1 MKMQWLYI
9 LVVIFFLAGCQQSTQ
24 GNDEMDYLTY
34 EGTIVAV
41 EDGRF
46 LVVNG
51 ASEEDI
57 ETLEPLEIVLKHNKG
72 VWFTYES
79 LDEIGIGITV
89 RVIHEG
95 TEDSLPG
102 YGEAIEVEVLQSE
115 T

>member
-9 LVVIFFLAGCQQSTQ
+9 LLLIFFLAGCQQTTQ
-24 GNDEMDYLTY
+24 SNDEMEYLTD
-34 EGTIVAV
+34 EGMIVAI

-72 VWFTYES
+72 IWFTYES

-89 RVIHEG
+89 RVMHEG

-102 YGEAIEVEVLQSE
+102 YGEAVEVEIIQ
-115 T
+115 

>member
-1 MKMQWLYI
+1 MKMQWLNI
-9 LVVIFFLAGCQQSTQ
+9 LVVIFFVAGCQQSTQ

-72 VWFTYES
+72 VWFTYEA
-79 LDEIGIGITV
+79 LDELSTGMPV

-102 YGEAIEVEVLQSE
+102 YGEAVEVEILQSE